1 MARQALSGPFPAFKD
16 PHGWRAQREFH
27 AIYIP
32 AKRWVGDMMTPGEQV
47 RATTIL
53 ACEVREGT
61 YGVPCPE
68 GWGRLSKLSIPA
80 MVSILGDL
88 RTQIAVLHAQASPAW
103 YRLAIAKVLHV
114 VLAVSS
120 KGAWDERTSV
130 TRIAVLTLLQLLT
143 RHNTALA
150 SRLLLTSMNAELV
163 SLEEAAMA
171 AVELADRGEPSSKD
185 ILARLVHV
193 TPLPADIREL
203 AVAWSQSTQRPAA
216 LHTHQMVVLDQQ
228 GESLHYSPLS
238 DQPLLQ
244 AGELTTAPASGG
256 RPRTAVSGTQ
266 RWPGNPDPPLIT
278 ISHNVLFQDI
288 QKHHP
293 QEGVKVSQTSHSTC

>member
-80 MVSILGDL
+80 MVSVLGDL
-88 RTQIAVLHAQASPAW
+88 RTQIAVLHGQASPAW

-216 LHTHQMVVLDQQ
+216 LHTQQMVVLDQQ
-228 GESLHYSPLS
+228 GESLPYATLHLLTNLS
-238 DQPLLQ
+238 YRL
-244 AGELTTAPASGG
+244 ES
-256 RPRTAVSGTQ
+256 
-266 RWPGNPDPPLIT
+266 
-278 ISHNVLFQDI
+278 
-288 QKHHP
+288 
-293 QEGVKVSQTSHSTC
+293 